1 MALVHLHLSFA
12 KLEFIVIIVAWIL
25 QCISARHLV
34 AGTFVDHD
42 LRAFSLNTIFSQVSK
57 ATTPLLDGGS
67 QHTRMAAMNLS
78 IAYFSLSK

>member
-25 QCISARHLV
+25 YLCISARHLV
-34 AGTFVDHD
+34 
-42 LRAFSLNTIFSQVSK
+42 

-67 QHTRMAAMNLS
+67 QHPRMAAMNLS